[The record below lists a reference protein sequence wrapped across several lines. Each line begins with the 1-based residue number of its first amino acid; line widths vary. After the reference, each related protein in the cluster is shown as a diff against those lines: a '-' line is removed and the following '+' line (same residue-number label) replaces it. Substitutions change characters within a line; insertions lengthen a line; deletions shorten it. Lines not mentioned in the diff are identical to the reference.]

1 MKASLTRRVL
11 TATTAAVGVLAL
23 SACGGNVGGGS
34 AESTEEFPSGPVTI
48 TVGQDAGGSTDRI
61 ARAMA
66 EGMAEDLGVAVP
78 VVNKAGANGALA
90 TQEVA
95 GMEPDGQNLILLNA
109 SLITITPLAVGEDEA
124 VNLDNLDV
132 IAGLS
137 QDDYVLVA
145 SKESG
150 YESLEDIKGA
160 SGNLNF
166 GTTGVGTGSQL
177 AQAVLFAQ
185 AEIEGTAVPFDSG
198 SPALT
203 AVMGNQVDVAT
214 IQLGEALPQIEAGTV
229 TPIVTFAKE
238 RSEFLSDVPT
248 AIEEGYEV
256 PVSQYRALAAP
267 KGLSE
272 DAKARLV
279 ESVEATQGTEAYQT
293 FNEENILAPW
303 EVSGEEVVEEWN
315 ALAEQY
321 KALVEEYD
329 ISLAGE

>member
-1 MKASLTRRVL
+1 MKASFTRRALV
-11 TATTAAVGVLAL
+11 TTTAAAGVLAL
-23 SACGGNVGGGS
+23 SACGGNVAGSS
-34 AESTEEFPSGPVTI
+34 AETGEEFPSGPVTI

-61 ARAMA
+61 ARAVA

-90 TQEVA
+90 TKEVA
-95 GMEPDGQNLILLNA
+95 AMEPDGQNLILLNA

-124 VNLDNLDV
+124 VTLDNLDV

-145 SKESG
+145 SPESG
-150 YESLEDIKGA
+150 FETLEDIQG
-160 SGNLNF
+160 STGNLNF

-185 AEIEGTAVPFDSG
+185 AEIEGSAVPFDSG

-203 AVMGNQVDVAT
+203 AVMGDQVDVAT

-238 RSEFLSDVPT
+238 RSEFLPDVPT
-248 AIEEGYEV
+248 AIEAGYEV

-272 DAKARLV
+272 EAKARLV
-279 ESVEATQGTEAYQT
+279 ESVEAVQATEAYQE
-293 FNEENILAPW
+293 FNTQNILAPW
-303 EVSGEEVVEEWN
+303 EVSGEEVTEEWN

-329 ISLAGE
+329 ISLSGE